1 MGLQCP
7 HFHQNIIQQYKI
19 NNQIKSPELRIIDE
33 AGNNLGVM
41 PLEAA
46 LKLSIEKGLD
56 LIEIAAA
63 VKPPVAKIISYDKFR
78 YQKEKE
84 FRKQKAIQ
92 KTGEF
97 KQIRISVRAAKN
109 DLEIKVKK
117 IEEFL
122 NDGHKIEIVLA
133 LRGREKYLKDW
144 ARQKM
149 DEFLK
154 MIGAEYKIIIEPK
167 FGGKGLITQITKK

>member
-1 MGLQCP
+1 M
-7 HFHQNIIQQYKI
+7 
-19 NNQIKSPELRIIDE
+19 
-33 AGNNLGVM
+33 
-41 PLEAA
+41 
-46 LKLSIEKGLD
+46 
-56 LIEIAAA
+56 
-63 VKPPVAKIISYDKFR
+63 
-78 YQKEKE
+78 
-84 FRKQKAIQ
+84 
-92 KTGEF
+92 
-97 KQIRISVRAAKN
+97 
-109 DLEIKVKK
+109 
-117 IEEFL
+117 

>member
-1 MGLQCP
+1 M
-7 HFHQNIIQQYKI
+7 
-19 NNQIKSPELRIIDE
+19 
-33 AGNNLGVM
+33 
-41 PLEAA
+41 
-46 LKLSIEKGLD
+46 SIEKGLD
-56 LIEIAAA
+56 LIEIAATA
-63 VKPPVAKIISYDKFR
+63 KPPVAKIISYDKFR

-84 FRKQKAIQ
+84 LRKQRAIQ
-92 KTGEF
+92 KTSEL

-109 DLEIKVKK
+109 DLEIKAKK

-122 NDGHKIEIVLA
+122 NEGHKIEIILI

-154 MIGAEYKIIIEPK
+154 IIGVEYKITMEPK
-167 FGGKGLITQITKK
+167 FSGKGLITQITKK

>member
-1 MGLQCP
+1 MT
-7 HFHQNIIQQYKI
+7 NSD
-19 NNQIKSPELRIIDE
+19 IKKKRAAE
-33 AGNNLGVM
+33 A
-41 PLEAA
+41 
-46 LKLSIEKGLD
+46 KGC
-56 LIEIAAA
+56 
-63 VKPPVAKIISYDKFR
+63 S
-78 YQKEKE
+78 
-84 FRKQKAIQ
+84 

>member
-1 MGLQCP
+1 MT
-7 HFHQNIIQQYKI
+7 
-19 NNQIKSPELRIIDE
+19 
-33 AGNNLGVM
+33 
-41 PLEAA
+41 LEAA

-56 LIEIAAA
+56 LIEIAATA
-63 VKPPVAKIISYDKFR
+63 KPPVAKIISYDKFR

-84 FRKQKAIQ
+84 LRKQRAIQ
-92 KTGEF
+92 KTSEL

-122 NDGHKIEIVLA
+122 NEGHKIEIVLI

-154 MIGAEYKIIIEPK
+154 IIGVEYKTTMEPK
-167 FGGKGLITQITKK
+167 FSGKGLITQILKK